1 MEQSEREKAIDYL
14 KSWAASSV
22 RPTRNGEQ
30 VRKYVAKA
38 DDDDLLVACAYVRR
52 HKGFPHEQHFHLAV
66 EKVDVDDLEQVK
78 RFLGEDED
86 QFLLELGLEEEKGLP
101 RESNPHG
108 QDITVHTLN

>member
-1 MEQSEREKAIDYL
+1 MELSEREKAIDYL

-38 DDDDLLVACAYVRR
+38 NADDLLVACAYVRR

-66 EKVDVDDLEQVK
+66 EKVDADDLEQAK
-78 RFLGEDED
+78 RFLSEDED
-86 QFLLELGLEEEKGLP
+86 KALLLELGLIDSMDSQL
-101 RESNPHG
+101 SQN
-108 QDITVHTLN
+108 ITKPSPTG